1 MFWRGF
7 ARAGSADRS
16 TRRTRRVLALFGA
29 GSVLSALIVVMLFV
43 ANTGVAMDPAPA
55 LLGLFNGGF

>member
-1 MFWRGF
+1 
-7 ARAGSADRS
+7 
-16 TRRTRRVLALFGA
+16 VLL
-29 GSVLSALIVVMLFV
+29 V